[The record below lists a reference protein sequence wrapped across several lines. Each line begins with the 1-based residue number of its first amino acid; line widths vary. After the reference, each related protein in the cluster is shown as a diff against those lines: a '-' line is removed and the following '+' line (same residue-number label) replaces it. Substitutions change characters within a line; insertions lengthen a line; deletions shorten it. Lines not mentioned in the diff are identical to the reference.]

1 MVLESPNHCPS
12 WPHMVLPVPHDA
24 EGGRGC
30 LLPLLDPSQ
39 LLSQL
44 CPALTNIQTQL
55 SVQTSPPDRCSWL
68 RNQFLYCSIKQCRAA
83 VLYFLHK
90 LCWGPWQWI
99 KAQREPSAF
108 AAAWSNLCKCWMWE
122 CGPIPMISRGVTFF
136 ALWKIHCF
144 HIFSALSCH
153 CNHCGTNFLP
163 EDKEKTGGKVG
174 WLLPPNTVQGCCCWA
189 CGCWRTR
196 DSNSGAARCIWRG
209 PACNGFKEIEQ
220 FLALPSPPDEPA
232 EQNRLHYTDWH
243 NNIERWVVCEVF
255 LCKMLR
261 ELQEGAKTLLK
272 PVWI

>member
-153 CNHCGTNFLP
+153 CNHSVVPTSYLRTRRRQW
-163 EDKEKTGGKVG
+163 ERWD
-174 WLLPPNTVQGCCCWA
+174 GCCCLTQCRGVAAGHVGVGEPETVTQVLPGAFEEVLPAMVSRKLSNFWL
-189 CGCWRTR
+189 CHLLLMNLQSKIGCITQIGTTILR
-196 DSNSGAARCIWRG
+196 DELFVRFFCVRCW
-209 PACNGFKEIEQ
+209 E
-220 FLALPSPPDEPA
+220 S
-232 EQNRLHYTDWH
+232 
-243 NNIERWVVCEVF
+243 
-255 LCKMLR
+255 CKKGQKLF
-261 ELQEGAKTLLK
+261 
-272 PVWI
+272 